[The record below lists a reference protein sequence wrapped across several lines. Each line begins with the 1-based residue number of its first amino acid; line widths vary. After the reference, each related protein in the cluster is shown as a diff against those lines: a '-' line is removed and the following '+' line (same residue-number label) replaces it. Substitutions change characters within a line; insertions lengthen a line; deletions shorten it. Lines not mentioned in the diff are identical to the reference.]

1 MSGGFT
7 SAHLVYLVQ
16 SIGWTLVLSV
26 LAFLLGGIGG
36 FCVMLAR
43 ISPRAWLSRA
53 GLVYIEAI
61 QGIPLLILL
70 FIVYFGLSVYG
81 YQVPALVAA
90 GLALMVY
97 SSAYLGDIWRGCIE
111 AMPKPQW
118 EASECLSLTRWQ
130 TLRLVIIPQAM
141 RLALPPTVGFLVQL
155 IKMTSLASVI
165 SFVELTRAGQ
175 IINNS
180 IFQPF
185 LIFGLVGAFYFVL
198 CYPLSR
204 WSQSMGTSSM
214 SAIVKVGDIHKSFG
228 SNHVLKGVS
237 FEVNKGEMIAVI
249 GASGSGKST
258 ALRCIDRLE
267 TIDQGQIEVCGIR
280 VDDPK
285 VDLHLLRREVGI
297 VFQSYNLFPHLTVE
311 ENIMLALRHVKKMPR
326 DEAHRIALNVLEQVG
341 LAQKV
346 DSYPEQLSGGQQQRV
361 AIARSLAMSPK
372 VMLFDEVT
380 SALDPQL
387 TGEVLRVM
395 EDLAADGMTMLL
407 VTHEMAFAKRVADRI
422 IYMHQGKVWEVG
434 DGSMLDAPRTPEL
447 REFLDNGL

>member
-1 MSGGFT
+1 
-7 SAHLVYLVQ
+7 
-16 SIGWTLVLSV
+16 
-26 LAFLLGGIGG
+26 
-36 FCVMLAR
+36 
-43 ISPRAWLSRA
+43 
-53 GLVYIEAI
+53 
-61 QGIPLLILL
+61 
-70 FIVYFGLSVYG
+70 
-81 YQVPALVAA
+81 
-90 GLALMVY
+90 
-97 SSAYLGDIWRGCIE
+97 
-111 AMPKPQW
+111 
-118 EASECLSLTRWQ
+118 
-130 TLRLVIIPQAM
+130 
-141 RLALPPTVGFLVQL
+141 
-155 IKMTSLASVI
+155 
-165 SFVELTRAGQ
+165 
-175 IINNS
+175 
-180 IFQPF
+180 
-185 LIFGLVGAFYFVL
+185 
-198 CYPLSR
+198 
-204 WSQSMGTSSM
+204 M
-214 SAIVKVGDIHKSFG
+214 SAIVKVDDIHKSFG

-297 VFQSYNLFPHLTVE
+297 VFQSYNLFAHLTVE
-311 ENIMLALRHVKKMPR
+311 ENIMLALRHVKKMSS
-326 DEAHRIALNVLEQVG
+326 DEARRIAMNVLEQVG
-341 LAQKV
+341 LAQKA
-346 DSYPEQLSGGQQQRV
+346 DAYPEQLSGGQQQRV

-447 REFLDNGL
+447 RAFLDNGL